1 MKIRIEISKVEQLI
15 NYVSSYKIPK
25 FPISGDY
32 LKKHGFKTG
41 KELGKKLKLLE
52 EQWINNNFIIDLK
65 KLEKSL
71 GKVSQD

>member
-1 MKIRIEISKVEQLI
+1 MNLI
-15 NYVSSYKIPK
+15 NIESLIDYVRLYKKPK